1 MPRSRRRARAG
12 PYARRAVPLEGC
24 SGTPAASIEHRRPR
38 LAYETGPATVQVV
51 SLLPPQHD
59 HCTSAPCK
67 RACSAP
73 RMSSRGKFE
82 HANALSAHHATFG
95 RERGGGVV
103 VPTPGH
109 PRACHGAGSLHH
121 RHQAVP
127 PYGVVTAPDP
137 GMCVNQPRAPRA
149 PGARPDQNCGI
160 DSPILAL
167 AARTR
172 ARARGRSRRF
182 GRRSS
187 MRPAIGAA
195 FGSLSRHLTRNGGR
209 CQSQQAELVLHSSG
223 APRACRAQQLQQ
235 LHGVSRRPPL

>member
-1 MPRSRRRARAG
+1 M
-12 PYARRAVPLEGC
+12 
-24 SGTPAASIEHRRPR
+24 
-38 LAYETGPATVQVV
+38 
-51 SLLPPQHD
+51 
-59 HCTSAPCK
+59 
-67 RACSAP
+67 
-73 RMSSRGKFE
+73 
-82 HANALSAHHATFG
+82 
-95 RERGGGVV
+95 

-109 PRACHGAGSLHH
+109 PRACHGTVGLHH

-127 PYGVVTAPDP
+127 TYGAVTAPDP
-137 GMCVNQPRAPRA
+137 GMCANQPRAPRA

-209 CQSQQAELVLHSSG
+209 CQSQQAELVLKLLFQPPPTVTRP
-223 APRACRAQQLQQ
+223 PRADALDVRVPALIIARVALRRALDPRLGHQLVRRLKRRRLQ
-235 LHGVSRRPPL
+235 LRRPIVGLLHDEGVHAAARRGSARVVAPVTQVVGGDRLKPPDDAKKKHP